1 MISVVPVSCKNNL
14 MEKADAL
21 GGKYYYYVVI
31 AGKKNEKAGLRTRFG
46 FPIPQA

>member
-1 MISVVPVSCKNNL
+1 MISVVPVSCKSNL

-21 GGKYYYYVVI
+21 GGKYYVVI